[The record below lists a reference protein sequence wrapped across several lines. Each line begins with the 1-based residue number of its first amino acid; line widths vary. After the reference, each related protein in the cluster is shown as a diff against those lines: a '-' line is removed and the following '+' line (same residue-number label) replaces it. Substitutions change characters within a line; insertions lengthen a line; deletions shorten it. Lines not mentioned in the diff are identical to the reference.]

1 MSNMTYTRFENTF
14 VDLQDCAEAL
24 RNKGIESLS
33 EREQEFARALIEL
46 CNEIT
51 EENFTNLETK

>member
-14 VDLQDCAEAL
+14 VDLQDCQTAL
-24 RNKGIESLS
+24 RDKGIESLS

-46 CNEIT
+46 SKEIS
-51 EENFTNLETK
+51 EENV

>member
-14 VDLQDCAEAL
+14 SDLQDCAEAL

-46 CNEIT
+46 CHEIT
-51 EENFTNLETK
+51 TEYHEE